1 MGIVTN
7 NLQKLKRKWFSLSFY
22 YLLYF
27 IFLATI
33 KKRNQPGK
41 IRFGQIKIKYNDL
54 NAFVGMY
61 NEIYFQ
67 QHYKFI
73 SKNSRPVIIDCGAN
87 IGLSVI
93 YFHQLIPDAKIIAIE
108 ADPNVASILE
118 ENLKTNNCQAEV
130 ITKAVWNS
138 DDELLSFSQLGA
150 DSGSFYGTENIIQVK
165 TIRLKSILEQFDEIE
180 LIKIDIEGAELT
192 VVEDAYMEFKKAN
205 KVFIEFH
212 SFFGQE
218 QKLDRI
224 LELLSSIGFR
234 YIILPAKRMEQPFMP
249 TKIKS
254 GMDLQLNIFFYKE

>member
-33 KKRNQPGK
+33 KKRNQQGK
-41 IRFGQIKIKYNDL
+41 IRFGKIKIKYNDL

-73 SKNSRPVIIDCGAN
+73 SKNSAPVIIDCGAN

-130 ITKAVWNS
+130 IIKAVWNS
-138 DDELLSFSQLGA
+138 NDELLSFSQLGA
-150 DSGSFYGTENIIQVK
+150 DSGSFYGTENIIQVE
-165 TIRLKSILEQFDEIE
+165 TIRLKSILERFDEIE

-212 SFFGQE
+212 SFYGQE